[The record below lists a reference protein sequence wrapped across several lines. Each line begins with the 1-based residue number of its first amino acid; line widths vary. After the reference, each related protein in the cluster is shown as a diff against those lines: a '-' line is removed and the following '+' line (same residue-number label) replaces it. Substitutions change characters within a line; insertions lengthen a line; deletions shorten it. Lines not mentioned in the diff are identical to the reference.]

1 MSSFQLTKAAETG
14 ISDAR
19 LLISTH
25 MEHTSYPSEIEL
37 VSAQSL
43 QTFQ

>member
-14 ISDAR
+14 ISDVS

-25 MEHTSYPSEIEL
+25 MEHTSYQSEIEL

-43 QTFQ
+43 ETFQ

>member
-1 MSSFQLTKAAETG
+1 MSSFQLTKAAETD
-14 ISDAR
+14 ISDVH

-25 MEHTSYPSEIEL
+25 MEHTSYPSEIGV

-43 QTFQ
+43 QMFQ